1 MKKSHIT
8 RAGLFC
14 ALSILWISQVHSQ
27 DWPQWRGA
35 NRDGIISGFK
45 VPATWPQ
52 QFTTTWKT
60 TVGLG
65 DATPALVNNKLY
77 VFTRLD
83 DLEKLQCI
91 DATSGKQLWISDGYS
106 IPVLEGGG
114 ARHPGPRSS
123 PVVCDNKVVTIG
135 IMGVVTCFDAG
146 TGKVIWQNRDFTAS
160 VPKFYMGGSPLV
172 VDGLCLVHFG
182 VDKSGQY
189 VALSMTDGSL
199 KWKTEADGP
208 GYSSPV
214 IMSVNGKE
222 MVVFQGDTRLVGVTI
237 PDGKIRWQIE
247 TPVPAGVRAVS
258 STSPV
263 IDHQKVYYTG
273 LGNGVNAIEIKAS
286 GDNYAVTQLWTNPD
300 LCTEFSTPVIK
311 DGCLYGLSKTNK
323 LFCLIAGDGKTAWI
337 DSVSHQNFGSV
348 LDAGSVII
356 ALSSTSNMMVY
367 KPVATGYSQ
376 LAKLKV
382 ADTPVYAHPILSGN
396 RIFIKDENSLI
407 LYTLYNIKASR

>member
-8 RAGLFC
+8 RAGLFFI
-14 ALSILWISQVHSQ
+14 LSVLWISQGLAQ

-52 QFTTTWKT
+52 QFTASWKIS
-60 TVGLG
+60 VGLG
-65 DATPALVNNKLY
+65 DATPALVNDRLY

-91 DATSGKQLWISDGYS
+91 DAKTGKQLWITDGYTT
-106 IPVLEGGG
+106 PVLEGGG

-123 PVVCDNKVVTIG
+123 PAVSDNKVVTIG
-135 IMGVVTCFDAG
+135 VAGVVTCYDAG
-146 TGKVIWQNRDFTAS
+146 TGKVLWQNRDFTAA

-172 VDGLCLVHFG
+172 VDGLCLAHVG
-182 VDKSGQY
+182 ADKSGQY
-189 VALSMTDGSL
+189 VALDMTNGSL
-199 KWKTEADGP
+199 KWKTEGDGP

-214 IMSVNGKE
+214 IMTVNGNKI
-222 MVVFQGDTRLVGVTI
+222 VVFQGDTRLVGVNI
-237 PDGKIRWQIE
+237 PDGKILWQID
-247 TPVPAGVRAVS
+247 TPVLTGRGNS

-263 IDHQKVYYTG
+263 IDKQTVFYTG
-273 LGNGVNAIEIKAS
+273 LGNGVNAIEIKKLGES
-286 GDNYAVTQLWTNPD
+286 YSVKQLWTNPD

-311 DGCLYGLSKTNK
+311 NGLLFGLSNTNK
-323 LFCLIAGDGKTAWI
+323 LFCINAGDGKTAWV
-337 DSVSHQNFGSV
+337 DSVSHQNFGSI
-348 LDAGSVII
+348 LDVGPVIV

-367 KPVATGYSQ
+367 QPVASGYNQ
-376 LAKLKV
+376 LAKFKV
-382 ADTPVYAHPILSGN
+382 AETPVYAHPVLSGN

-407 LYTLYNIKASR
+407 LYILQ